1 VTGRSWGR
9 ENVNTA
15 LEWLGAFATRR
26 SWIVIAGWL
35 IIVGG
40 LVGAHQAFGGEYV
53 NNFTVS
59 GSDSATGLSVLN
71 STFPQ
76 QGGYAG
82 QIVFH
87 AKTGTVAAQQAA
99 VNQATSNV
107 AELPDVIRA
116 TSPFASSNSGLVSK
130 DGTIAYASAGWNV
143 NPNSLDTTYLDK
155 LDNAVAP
162 ARNAGLQ
169 VEYGAGAGQIGQQ
182 NHDLTSEVIGLS
194 CALVLLLFMFGSLVA
209 AAIPLLSAIFSV
221 LAGLSLLGCSPPRSP
236 SRPPPLPSP
245 PCSA

>member
-1 VTGRSWGR
+1 M
-9 ENVNTA
+9 NTV
-15 LEWLGAFATRR
+15 LERLGAFAARR
-26 SWIVIAGWL
+26 SWIVIVGWL

-59 GSDSATGLSVLN
+59 GTDSATGLSVLN

-107 AELPDVIRA
+107 AKLPNVIRA

-130 DGTIAYASAGWNV
+130 DGTIAYASVGWNV
-143 NPNSLDTTYLDK
+143 YPNSLDTTYLDK
-155 LDNAVAP
+155 LNNAVAP
-162 ARNAGLQ
+162 AATRACRSSTGP
-169 VEYGAGAGQIGQQ
+169 ARAR
-182 NHDLTSEVIGLS
+182 S
-194 CALVLLLFMFGSLVA
+194 GSR
-209 AAIPLLSAIFSV
+209 ITT
-221 LAGLSLLGCSPPRSP
+221 
-236 SRPPPLPSP
+236 SRPR
-245 PCSA
+245 